1 MSDIGMRLDHV
12 PAEPGGSGG
21 NGGNGGNGPLQG
33 PYLASTPED
42 KKKAAKS
49 IEQTI
54 EPGTRKA
61 GDLADEAT
69 SAAVKEFGPKDE
81 NGWVTSPALKT
92 AHDAWDDQIQALLTR
107 LGGEKQSLRSANT
120 VLGGTD
126 FRVGANSQQ
135 VPSPL
140 EGY

>member
-1 MSDIGMRLDHV
+1 MRLNHV
-12 PAEPGGSGG
+12 PTDPGRGGTSSG
-21 NGGNGGNGPLQG
+21 PPRG
-33 PYLASTPED
+33 PYLASTPAE

-49 IEQTI
+49 IEETI
-54 EPGTRKA
+54 EPGTRRA

-69 SAAVKEFGPKDE
+69 GAAVKEFGPKDE
-81 NGWVTSPALKT
+81 HGWLTSGALKT
-92 AHDAWDDQIQALLTR
+92 AHDTWGDQIQALMNR

-126 FRVGANSQQ
+126 VQVGANSRR

-140 EGY
+140 DGY